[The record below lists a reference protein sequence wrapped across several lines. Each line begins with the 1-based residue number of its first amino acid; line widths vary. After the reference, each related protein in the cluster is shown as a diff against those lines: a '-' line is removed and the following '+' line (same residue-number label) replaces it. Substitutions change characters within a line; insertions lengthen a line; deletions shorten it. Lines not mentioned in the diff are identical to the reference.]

1 MVSAVNSLP
10 RDLESLLASLPQLE
24 PHERIL
30 VERAYFKAEE
40 AHRGMKR
47 QSGEPYFTHCLA
59 VAGILAEMNLDGET
73 IAAALLHDT
82 IEDTAVTVEELNLE
96 FGPTITHLVDSV
108 TKFKNLSKKQPNGDS
123 GEKDTRRSA
132 VIKKDKEHFRKM
144 LLAMDSDVR
153 VVLVKLADRLHNM
166 RTLGYMEAEKQK
178 RIAQETMDIFVP
190 LANRLGIWQIKWELE
205 DLAFRYINPEAYR
218 SIANSLEERRTDREE
233 YVQRIAKRLRQE
245 LEKNGITQANI
256 SARPKH
262 ISSIYKKMSRKGVPI
277 EHIYDMRAVRV
288 IVDTIPQCYLA
299 LGVVHQLWIPI
310 PGEFDDYIAA
320 PKDNFYRS
328 LHTAVYDENGKTL
341 EVQIRTWEMHEHAE
355 YGIAAHWRYKE
366 GKGERDENFERRIAF
381 LRKLMESVKS
391 QEISASDFLSSVRTD
406 VFENR
411 LYVLTPKGDIIDL
424 PVGSTPI
431 DFAYHIHTDIGHRC
445 RGAKVNGRIV
455 TLDYKLKPGEQV
467 EIITDNRG
475 GPNLDWLN
483 ADLGYTCTERA
494 RSKIRH
500 WFRKQDRE
508 NHLSLGRDV
517 LKRELK
523 KLGVFERMSFETI
536 SRLFK
541 YERSE
546 DFLVAIGAGD
556 ITGTQIANRVLE
568 EENHKRQQQQA
579 EERLLSH
586 SRPAPIQTTTEGIHV
601 MGTSGL
607 LVTYARCCHPVP
619 GDPIIGYTTKG
630 LGVTVHRLDCRNVPN
645 LDQERLLPVSWGQS
659 SNRERYVIP
668 IEITALD
675 RHGLLADISTL
686 IAKEDVNIADVKVV
700 TRDDIAT
707 LYLSVCL
714 TDPLYINRILTKICS
729 IQNVV
734 EAKRRYQ
741 N

>member
-1 MVSAVNSLP
+1 MVSATSSLP
-10 RDLESLLASLPQLE
+10 RDLESLLASLPHLE
-24 PHERIL
+24 LHERSL
-30 VERAYFKAEE
+30 VERAYFKAEK
-40 AHRGMKR
+40 AHHNMKR
-47 QSGEPYFTHCLA
+47 DSGEPYFTHCIA
-59 VAGILAEMNLDGET
+59 VANILAEMNLDGEA

-82 IEDTAVTVEELNLE
+82 IEDAHVTVEELNLE
-96 FGPTITHLVDSV
+96 FGPTVTHLVDSV
-108 TKFKNLSKKQPNGDS
+108 TKLRNLPKKQATNDD
-123 GEKDTRRSA
+123 GEKDTRRTA
-132 VIKKDKEHFRKM
+132 VIKKDKEHVRKM
-144 LLAMDSDVR
+144 LMAMDSDVR
-153 VVLVKLADRLHNM
+153 VVLIKLADRLHNM
-166 RTLGYMEAEKQK
+166 RTLGYVKAEKQK
-178 RIAQETMDIFVP
+178 RIAQETMDIYVP

-205 DLAFRYINPEAYR
+205 DLAFRYLNPEAYR
-218 SIANSLEERRTDREE
+218 SIANSLEERRADREE
-233 YVQRIAKRLRQE
+233 YVQRIAKRLCQE
-245 LEKNGITQANI
+245 LEKNGITQAHI

-262 ISSIYKKMSRKGVPI
+262 ISSIYKKMSRKGVSI

-288 IVDTIPQCYLA
+288 IVDTIPQCYLV

-366 GKGERDENFERRIAF
+366 GKGERDDNFERRIAF
-381 LRKLMESVKS
+381 LRRLMEAVKS
-391 QEISASDFLSSVRTD
+391 QEIPISDFLSSVRTD

-411 LYVLTPKGDIIDL
+411 LYVLTPKGDVIDL

-455 TLDYKLKPGEQV
+455 NLDYKLKAGEQV

-475 GPNLDWLN
+475 GPSLDWLN
-483 ADLGYTCTERA
+483 PELGYTFTERA
-494 RSKIRH
+494 RSKIRQ

-508 NHLSLGRDV
+508 NHLALGRET

-523 KLGVFERMSFETI
+523 KLGIFERSSFEAMAR
-536 SRLFK
+536 SFK
-541 YERSE
+541 YERVD

-568 EENHKRQQQQA
+568 EENQKRQQQQA
-579 EERLLSH
+579 EERLLNYSQ
-586 SRPAPIQTTTEGIHV
+586 PAPTQSTTESVHV
-601 MGTSGL
+601 MGTSGM

-645 LDQERLLPVSWGQS
+645 LDKERLLPVSWGQS
-659 SNRERYVIP
+659 SSRERYVVP

-686 IAKEDVNIADVKVV
+686 IAKEDINIAEVRVV

-707 LYLSVCL
+707 LYMSVCL
-714 TDPLYINRILTKICS
+714 SDPVYINRILTKIHS
-729 IQNVV
+729 IPSVV
-734 EAKRRYQ
+734 DAKRRYQ
-741 N
+741 D

>member
-1 MVSAVNSLP
+1 MVSTVSVLP

-24 PHERIL
+24 QHERSL

-47 QSGEPYFTHCLA
+47 KSGEPYFTHCLA

-82 IEDTAVTVEELNLE
+82 IEDTAVTIDELHLE

-108 TKFKNLSKKQPNGDS
+108 TKFESLSKKQPNGEV
-123 GEKDTRRSA
+123 GEKDTRRTA

-166 RTLGYMEAEKQK
+166 RTLGYMEADKQR
-178 RIAQETMDIFVP
+178 RIAQETLDIFVP

-205 DLAFRYINPEAYR
+205 DLAFRHVNPEAYR
-218 SIANSLEERRTDREE
+218 SIANSLEERRADREA
-233 YVQRIAKRLRQE
+233 YVQRIAKRLREE

-262 ISSIYKKMSRKGVPI
+262 ISSIYKKMSRKGVTI

-355 YGIAAHWRYKE
+355 YGIAAHWHYKE
-366 GKGERDENFERRIAF
+366 GKGEHDENFEKRIAF

-391 QEISASDFLSSVRTD
+391 YEIPAADFISSVRTD

-467 EIITDNRG
+467 EIITANRG

-483 ADLGYTCTERA
+483 AELGYTYTERA
-494 RSKIRH
+494 RSKIRQ

-508 NHLSLGRDV
+508 NHLALGRDV

-523 KLGVFERMSFETI
+523 KLGILERSSFDTI
-536 SRLFK
+536 ASLLK
-541 YERSE
+541 YERVD

-556 ITGTQIANRVLE
+556 VTGMQIANRVLE
-568 EENHKRQQQQA
+568 EERRKRQQQQA
-579 EERLLSH
+579 EERLLNPQ
-586 SRPAPIQTTTEGIHV
+586 PAPMHTTTEGIHV

-607 LVTYARCCHPVP
+607 LVTYARCCNPVP
-619 GDPIIGYTTKG
+619 GDAIIGYTTKG
-630 LGVTVHRLDCRNVPN
+630 LGVTVHRLACSNVPN
-645 LDQERLLPVSWGQS
+645 LDKDRLLPVTWGQS

-714 TDPLYINRILTKICS
+714 TDPLYINRILSKVQS
-729 IQNVV
+729 IPSVV
-734 EAKRRYQ
+734 DAHRRYQ
-741 N
+741 T